1 MRYVLCSLLYL
12 SLWTF
17 AILYKTRY
25 MAKILNKVYPWFK
38 LSHTYIV
45 DIGEDNAERRMLYEG
60 IVTRIDVSSDGT
72 MSFFF
77 TLSEDVT
84 KERASG
90 ELKIYED
97 ANAYKLGKTAEESY
111 MNNVAGLINVI
122 AINPNIF
129 YIYTELTGEQYVA
142 PRGFFINDNTMV
154 EEIDFP
160 ETLSFTRTV
169 DETGNISGWTS
180 NANFEGLTD
189 SEIYP
194 SREEALKNHKTII
207 KRFSGKED
215 LI

>member
-1 MRYVLCSLLYL
+1 
-12 SLWTF
+12 
-17 AILYKTRY
+17 
-25 MAKILNKVYPWFK
+25 
-38 LSHTYIV
+38 
-45 DIGEDNAERRMLYEG
+45 
-60 IVTRIDVSSDGT
+60 
-72 MSFFF
+72 
-77 TLSEDVT
+77 
-84 KERASG
+84 
-90 ELKIYED
+90 
-97 ANAYKLGKTAEESY
+97 
-111 MNNVAGLINVI
+111 MNNVAGLINAI

-142 PRGFFINDNTMV
+142 PRGFFINDNTIV

-160 ETLSFTRTV
+160 ETLSFTRTM
-169 DETGNISGWTS
+169 DETGSISGWTS